1 MDWMNVVFVITLSG
15 ICLENILFAIDHGIS
30 KVVTQGNIT
39 LAKPNDRSTD
49 FEVRYRSIP

>member
-1 MDWMNVVFVITLSG
+1 MNVVFVITLSG